1 MKNTFSITDR
11 DRAIL
16 LAVLH
21 KVPVLS
27 ESALALWWPDTDSS
41 RDNMGRR
48 LWQFREAGL
57 LARYSL
63 PVQAAPKVELFYHWV
78 PGMTAPDFGAL
89 AWQLSRRWQSLE
101 TRRVVFYTATA
112 TAANRYGRT
121 IQNPLRSTSAIA
133 HNIGLGQVYAQFAA
147 HHPQLAAAWVAEEVI
162 ADSRGYGEKVVDAV
176 IVDSSSTPALAI
188 EFAGASYAAS
198 NGERLREISRDCSE
212 RGLPYEMWTVPDG
225 GAK

>member
-1 MKNTFSITDR
+1 MKSTFSITDR

-21 KVPVLS
+21 KVPILS
-27 ESALALWWPDTDSS
+27 ESALAHWWPFTDAG
-41 RDNMGRR
+41 RDHMQRR
-48 LWQFREAGL
+48 LWQLREAGL

-78 PGMTAPDFGAL
+78 PGMPDPDFGAL
-89 AWQLSRRWQSLE
+89 AWQLSRRWESLE
-101 TRRVVFYTATA
+101 TRRVIFYTATA
-112 TAANRYGRT
+112 TAANRYGHTVR
-121 IQNPLRSTSAIA
+121 NPLRSTSAIA

-147 HHPQLAAAWVAEEVI
+147 HDPQLAAAWVAEEVI
-162 ADSRGYGEKVVDAV
+162 ADSRGHGEKVVDSILV
-176 IVDSSSTPALAI
+176 NSSSTPALAI

-198 NGERLREISRDCSE
+198 NGARLREIDKDCSE
-212 RGLPYEMWTVPDG
+212 RGLPYEMWTVPEG